1 MTIQAPPS
9 DLVDRVVYANRI
21 LYDQG
26 VVDGLGH
33 VSVRHPSEPGV
44 FLLSCNRAPALVK
57 REDIVCYDLDGNAV
71 SETSERPYLERF
83 IHSEIYR
90 VRPDVVAVVHS
101 HSPSVIPFAIT
112 HKPLKPV
119 FHMSGF
125 LGSGSAH
132 FEIREAAGNSDML
145 IRSPYLGEA
154 LAKSLG
160 KHNCVLMRG
169 HGSTVVGTSLEQV
182 VFRAIYAEVNAKL
195 QLAANGLGE
204 ISFLNE
210 EEAKLAS
217 DMNDGQIP
225 RSWNLW
231 VTRLGQVD
239 LGP

>member
-90 VRPDVVAVVHS
+90 ARPDVVAVVHS